1 MAETLPEAVRPRAKS
16 YFENVAPAHD
26 WHYVQRVA
34 ALAETLA
41 EEYDPD
47 ERVLFSAVWLH
58 DIGRGREDRGEIDD
72 HAAWGA
78 EEAACLLAGSGFDV
92 TDAETDAIQHCI
104 RAHRFSND
112 VDAETLEAKLLSDA
126 ENLDALGAVGIGRVF
141 CYGAE
146 RGQPMHD
153 PERPLDA
160 DTTRAGATSVN
171 HFHKK
176 ILRLPGRMYTD
187 AGRRL
192 AEERREFVETFIERF
207 EGEAAGDR

>member
-1 MAETLPEAVRPRAKS
+1 MSPRTLPDEIRPHAEE

-26 WHYVQRVA
+26 WHHVQRVA

-41 EEYDPD
+41 AEYDPD
-47 ERVLFSAVWLH
+47 ERILFSAVWLH

-72 HAAWGA
+72 HAEWGA
-78 EEAACLLAGSGFDV
+78 EEAGELLGGFDV
-92 TDAETDAIQHCI
+92 TDSEIEAVQHCI

-126 ENLDALGAVGIGRVF
+126 DNLDALGAVGIGRVF

-146 RGQPMHD
+146 HDQPMHD
-153 PERPLDA
+153 PDVPVEA
-160 DTTRAGATSVN
+160 DKTRSGATSVN

-176 ILRLPGRMYTD
+176 ILRLPERMYTD
-187 AGRRL
+187 AGKRM
-192 AEERREFVETFIERF
+192 AEERRTFVEAFVERF
-207 EGEAAGDR
+207 EAEAAGER